1 MTQEPT
7 NPQAD
12 EYQPDDPAPA
22 GEATEAADLTSY
34 APQEPASDET
44 GTVYEQA
51 TGEPAVTP
59 ADEAVTDEDEEELP

>member
-7 NPQAD
+7 NLNPD
-12 EYQPDDPAPA
+12 EYQPDDPAPT
-22 GEATEAADLTSY
+22 GEAADLTSY

-59 ADEAVTDEDEEELP
+59 ADEAVTDEDEEDLS